1 MRMEK
6 GEPPSDDIEKE
17 WLRKIRDE
25 ARKQQESDAA
35 RMVSAP
41 FHAKNKSKRSQ
52 KKDAKKKRFLSKGQW
67 AYGPTYCLLID
78 THIRSKR
85 YTQK

>member
-25 ARKQQESDAA
+25 ARKQQESEAA
-35 RMVSAP
+35 RMV
-41 FHAKNKSKRSQ
+41 NIDQMKS
-52 KKDAKKKRFLSKGQW
+52 
-67 AYGPTYCLLID
+67 I
-78 THIRSKR
+78 TH
-85 YTQK
+85 YVLA